1 MGLRNSRLGEDSD
14 WGGLMSL
21 SVAGAMAW
29 SEIKVRTQVGPG
41 VTAQRSLLISVHTS
55 EPWEGTVAPGRL
67 QEDAG

>member
-1 MGLRNSRLGEDSD
+1 
-14 WGGLMSL
+14 MSL